1 MSGYQLSLVNRP
13 LAVSN
18 TLDEKEMV
26 EIGLGA
32 PVDLDALDQY
42 INTYRVLSLLRKGFP
57 CDTYNGTREIY
68 ERHLASLISYDEFE
82 SMSMTKGALLLF
94 RALYA

>member
-1 MSGYQLSLVNRP
+1 MHHP
-13 LAVSN
+13 LAASD

-32 PVDLDALDQY
+32 PVNLDALDQY
-42 INTYRVLSLLRKGFP
+42 IKTYRVLSLLRKGSST
-57 CDTYNGTREIY
+57 DHYSGTRELY
-68 ERHLASLISYDEFE
+68 ERHLASQMSFDQFE
-82 SMSMTKGALLLF
+82 SLSMARGALLLF